1 MEILSNCPICNS
13 TQFKSFLEVED
24 YFLSHEIFT
33 IQKCKSCEFV
43 FTNPRPSEINL
54 GKYYQSEKYISHSSS
69 SKSITD
75 KIYYAIRNYTIK
87 KKFKL
92 IHKYYKAGK
101 ILDIGCGTGEFLNFF
116 KAHGWETMG
125 IEPNKTARNSAI
137 EKYGL
142 TVQPEKEIDELVK
155 SEFEIIT
162 MWHVLEH
169 VPDLNLRIQQLKHLI
184 KEKGILIIAVPNIE
198 SKDANIYG
206 KYWAALDVP
215 RHLYHFNKS
224 AVQNLFNK
232 EGFEIIET
240 RPMKFDAFYISLISE
255 KYKTGKS
262 NYFKAILNGVKSNF
276 HGAFHNNNYS
286 SIIYV
291 LKLKN
296 T

>member
-1 MEILSNCPICNS
+1 MEILGNCPICNS

-33 IQKCKSCEFV
+33 IQKCNSCKFV
-43 FTNPRPSEINL
+43 FTNPRPSEIDI
-54 GKYYQSEKYISHSSS
+54 GKYYQSEEYISHSSS
-69 SKSITD
+69 SESITD
-75 KIYYAIRNYTIK
+75 KIYYAVRNYTTK
-87 KKFKL
+87 QKFNL
-92 IHKYYKAGK
+92 INKHYKTGK

-116 KAHGWETMG
+116 KTHGWETMG
-125 IEPNKTARNSAI
+125 IEPNNTARKTAI
-137 EKYGL
+137 KKYGL
-142 TVQPEKEIDELVK
+142 TIHQENKINELVK
-155 SEFEIIT
+155 SSFEIIT

-169 VPDLNLRIQQLKHLI
+169 VLDLNLRVRQLKHLI
-184 KEKGILIIAVPNIE
+184 KKNGILVIAVPNIE
-198 SKDANIYG
+198 SRDANIYG

-215 RHLYHFNKS
+215 RHLYHFNQS
-224 AVQNLFNK
+224 AIHNLFSK

-240 RPMKFDAFYISLISE
+240 HPMKFDAFYISLISE

-262 NYFKAILNGVKSNF
+262 NYVKAILNGLKSNF
-276 HGAFHNNNYS
+276 YGASHKNNYS